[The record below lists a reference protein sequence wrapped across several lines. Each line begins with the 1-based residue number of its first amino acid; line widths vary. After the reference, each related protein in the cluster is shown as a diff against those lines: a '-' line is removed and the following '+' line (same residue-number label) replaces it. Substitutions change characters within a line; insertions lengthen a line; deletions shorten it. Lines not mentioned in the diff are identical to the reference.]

1 MNGLGKGALSGVRI
15 TDLTWAWA
23 GPFATTLLTYL
34 GAEVIRVESQKRP
47 DHTRTRSITT
57 GQLFGGLDNSPI
69 FNYMN
74 QNKLGVSLNL
84 SHPESVNLV
93 KRLVCISDVIAENMR
108 PGSVDRMGLG
118 YPVLQKVNPSII
130 MLSSSARGGTG
141 PEKTYTGYAPTFG
154 ALGGAAY
161 LTGYAGDVPARL
173 LGEMDLISGTAA
185 ALAVVAALNHRARTG
200 RGQLIDLSSSEVI
213 SSLLGEA
220 FLDYSMNQRVQT
232 RQGNR
237 DDIMA
242 PHNCYPCLG
251 KDNWVSIA
259 VATDEEWQTL
269 CQAMGRPDLVQ
280 EERFATCHNRWHN
293 QEELDNIVAQWTR
306 DKSRYQVMDLLQNC
320 GVAAV
325 PSFNSEDIYTD
336 PHLNARD
343 FWHQVEHPTLGK
355 QLMIAPPWKMSATP
369 ARNRK
374 GGPLMGQ
381 HNEFVLGE
389 LLGLSQ
395 SEIQRLVEEKAIY

>member
-1 MNGLGKGALSGVRI
+1 MSGLGNSALSGVRI

-34 GAEVIRVESQKRP
+34 GAEVIRIESRKRP

-57 GQLFGGLDNSPI
+57 GQMFGGLDNSPI

-108 PGSVDRMGLG
+108 PGAVDRLGLG
-118 YPVLQKVNPSII
+118 YQALQKVNPNVI
-130 MLSSSARGGTG
+130 MLSSSARGATG
-141 PEKTYTGYAPTFG
+141 PEKNYTGYAPTFG

-161 LTGYAGDVPARL
+161 LTGYIDDAPARL
-173 LGEMDLISGTAA
+173 LGEIDLISGTAA

-200 RGQLIDLSSSEVI
+200 RGQHIDLSSSEVV
-213 SSLLGEA
+213 SSLLGEV
-220 FLDYSMNQRVQT
+220 FLDYSMNRRVQT

-242 PHNCYPCLG
+242 PHNCYPCEG

-259 VATDEEWQTL
+259 VANDEEWQAL
-269 CQAMGRPDLVQ
+269 CQAMGQPALAQ
-280 EERFATCHNRWHN
+280 EERFATMYNRWHN
-293 QEELDNIVAQWTR
+293 QEELDKIVAQWTR
-306 DKSRYQVMDLLQNC
+306 DKTPRQVMHLLQNY

-325 PSFNSEDIYTD
+325 PSFNSEDIYKD
-336 PHLNARD
+336 PHLKARD
-343 FWHQVEHPTLGK
+343 FWQPVEHPRLGK
-355 QLMIAPPWKMSATP
+355 QLMIAPPWKLSATP
-369 ARNRK
+369 ARNRN
-374 GGPLMGQ
+374 GAPLMGQ
-381 HNEFVLGE
+381 HNEYVLGE

-395 SEIQRLVEEKAIY
+395 AEIKRLTEEQAIY

>member
-1 MNGLGKGALSGVRI
+1 
-15 TDLTWAWA
+15 
-23 GPFATTLLTYL
+23 
-34 GAEVIRVESQKRP
+34 
-47 DHTRTRSITT
+47 
-57 GQLFGGLDNSPI
+57 
-69 FNYMN
+69 
-74 QNKLGVSLNL
+74 
-84 SHPESVNLV
+84 
-93 KRLVCISDVIAENMR
+93 
-108 PGSVDRMGLG
+108 MGLG
-118 YPVLQKVNPSII
+118 YPVLQKINPSII

-161 LTGYAGDVPARL
+161 LTGYADDVPARL

-220 FLDYSMNQRVQT
+220 FLDYSMNKRVQT

-242 PHNCYPCLG
+242 PHNCYPCRG

-259 VATDEEWQTL
+259 VATDEEWQAL
-269 CQAMGRPDLVQ
+269 CQAMGRPDLAQ
-280 EERFATCHNRWHN
+280 EERFATSYNRWHN
-293 QEELDNIVAQWTR
+293 QEELDKIVARWTR
-306 DKSRYQVMDLLQNC
+306 DKGRYQVMDLLQNR

-325 PSFNSEDIYTD
+325 PSFNSEDVYTD
-336 PHLNARD
+336 PHLNERD

>member
-1 MNGLGKGALSGVRI
+1 MNSLSKGALSGVRI

-74 QNKLGVSLNL
+74 QNKLSVSLNL
-84 SHPESVNLV
+84 SHHESVNLV
-93 KRLVCISDVIAENMR
+93 KRLVSISDVIAENMR
-108 PGSVDRMGLG
+108 PGAVERMGLG
-118 YPVLQKVNPSII
+118 YPVLQKINPSII

-141 PEKTYTGYAPTFG
+141 PERTYTGYAPTFG
-154 ALGGAAY
+154 ALGGATY
-161 LTGYAGDVPARL
+161 LTGYVNDVPAKL
-173 LGEMDLISGTAA
+173 LGEVDLISGTAA
-185 ALAVVAALNHRARTG
+185 ALAILAALNHRARTG
-200 RGQLIDLSSSEVI
+200 NGQLIDLSSSEVV
-213 SSLLGEA
+213 SSMLGEA
-220 FLDYSMNQRVQT
+220 FLDYSMNKRVQT

-242 PHNCYPCLG
+242 PHNCYPCQG

-259 VATDEEWQTL
+259 VATDEEWQAL
-269 CQAMGRPDLVQ
+269 CQAMGQPELAQ
-280 EERFATCHNRWHN
+280 EERFATSYKRWHN
-293 QEELDNIVAQWTR
+293 QNELDKIVSQWTR
-306 DKSRYQVMDLLQNC
+306 DKERYQVMDLLQSS

-325 PSFNSEDIYTD
+325 HSFNSEDVYKD

-343 FWHQVEHPTLGK
+343 FWHPVEHPHLGK
-355 QLMIAPPWKMSATP
+355 QLMIAPPWKLSATP
-369 ARNRK
+369 AQNHN
-374 GGPLMGQ
+374 GAPLMGQ
-381 HNEFVLGE
+381 HNEFIFGE

-395 SEIQRLVEEKAIY
+395 VEIQRLIEEKAIY

>member
-1 MNGLGKGALSGVRI
+1 MNRLRKGALSGVRI

-74 QNKLGVSLNL
+74 QNKFGVSLNL
-84 SHPESVNLV
+84 SHPDSVNLV
-93 KRLVCISDVIAENMR
+93 KRLVSISDVIAENMR

-118 YPVLQKVNPSII
+118 YPVLQKINPSII

-161 LTGYAGDVPARL
+161 LTGYTNEGPARL
-173 LGEMDLISGTAA
+173 LGEVDLISGTAA
-185 ALAVVAALNHRARTG
+185 ALAVLAGLNHRARTG
-200 RGQLIDLSSSEVI
+200 QGQLIDLSSSDVI

-220 FLDYSMNQRVQT
+220 FMDYSMNKRVQT

-242 PHNCYPCLG
+242 PHNCYACQG

-259 VATDEEWQTL
+259 VATDEEWQAL
-269 CQAMGRPDLVQ
+269 CQAIGQPELAK
-280 EERFATCHNRWHN
+280 EERFATGFKRWHN
-293 QEELDNIVAQWTR
+293 QSELDKIISQWTR
-306 DKSRYQVMDLLQNC
+306 GKERYQVMDLLQSS

-325 PSFNSEDIYTD
+325 PVFNCEDVYKD

-343 FWHQVEHPTLGK
+343 FWHQVEHPLLGK
-355 QLMIAPPWKMSATP
+355 QLMIAPPWKLSATP
-369 ARNRK
+369 AQSHK
-374 GGPLMGQ
+374 GAPLMGE
-381 HNEFVLGE
+381 HNKFILGE
-389 LLGLSQ
+389 LLGLSHA
-395 SEIQRLVEEKAIY
+395 EIQRLIEEKAIY